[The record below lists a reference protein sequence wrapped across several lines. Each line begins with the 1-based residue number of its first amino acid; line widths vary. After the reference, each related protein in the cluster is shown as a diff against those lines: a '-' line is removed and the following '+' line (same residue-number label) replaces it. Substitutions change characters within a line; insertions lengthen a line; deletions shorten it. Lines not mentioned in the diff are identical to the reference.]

1 MQRTTAMKWVAGALV
16 TGLLIAFAHSDNNH
30 WRSVLIVLL
39 IMACNS
45 VAWNLASGYAGV
57 FSLGHHVFFGVGAYT
72 STMLF
77 LKAGVTPWL
86 GAGAAATMAAAFAT
100 AVALIAFRYRLT
112 GVFFGLTT
120 LALGEVARSLAAGW
134 DWIGGPVGLLI
145 PVKNDPANLVFT
157 DRLPYFYIALALLLG
172 FLVITWLVERSKFG
186 YYLKAIRED
195 ENAAE
200 ASGVDSYRYKTAV
213 MALSAAL
220 TGVMGTFYAQ
230 FMLFIA
236 PDVVFQF
243 DVMLNMMLGVMVGGP
258 GTLLGPLVGSGLF
271 GLLGELLRNL
281 PFKASTQLASGS
293 KVIYAIALILV
304 SLYLPTGLVG
314 LNLRRRA
321 KATQTSVEERRKHAA
336 A

>member
-1 MQRTTAMKWVAGALV
+1 MRRNGTSGWIYGALAV
-16 TGLLIAFAHSDNNH
+16 ALLLGFAHVSSNH
-30 WRSVLIVLL
+30 WRSVLVVLL
-39 IMACNS
+39 IMACNA

-77 LKAGVTPWL
+77 VKGGVSPWL
-86 GAGAAATMAAAFAT
+86 GIWAAAAMSGLLAT

-120 LALGEVARSLAAGW
+120 LALGEVARSLAAAW
-134 DWIGGPVGLLI
+134 NWIGGPVGLFI
-145 PVKNDPANLVFT
+145 PVQNRPANFVFT
-157 DRLPYFYIALALLLG
+157 DRMPYVYIALAMLLA
-172 FLVITWLVERSKFG
+172 FLAVTRLVERSKFG

-200 ASGVDSYRYKTAV
+200 ASGVDSYWCKTAV
-213 MALSAAL
+213 MALSGAL
-220 TGVMGTFYAQ
+220 TGMVGTLYSQ
-230 FMLFIA
+230 FMLFIS
-236 PDVVFQF
+236 PEVVFTF

-271 GLLGELLRNL
+271 GVLGELLRNL
-281 PFKASTQLASGS
+281 PFKASTQLAAGS
-293 KVIYAIALILV
+293 KVIYAVVLVLV
-304 SLYLPTGLVG
+304 SLYLPTGLIG
-314 LNLRRRA
+314 LSLRR
-321 KATQTSVEERRKHAA
+321 KAEAPESSAEERQKHAA